1 MRKTLSFIILTLA
14 STAAFAFQ
22 CPTDVAAIDEA
33 LAGNPELTEEQM
45 SKVEELRDQG
55 EQLHEEGKHQESV
68 DTLAEAKEILGI
80 E

>member
-1 MRKTLSFIILTLA
+1 MRKALSFMTLMLAGTIAHA
-14 STAAFAFQ
+14 SQ
-22 CPTDVAAIDEA
+22 CPTDMAAIDEY

-45 SKVEELRDQG
+45 SKVEELREKG